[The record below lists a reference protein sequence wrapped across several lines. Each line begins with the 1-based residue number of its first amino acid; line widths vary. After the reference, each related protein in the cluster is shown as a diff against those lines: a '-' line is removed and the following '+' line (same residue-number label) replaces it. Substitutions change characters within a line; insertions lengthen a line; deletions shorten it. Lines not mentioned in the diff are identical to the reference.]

1 MCLEKWTIKTDVVVQ
16 SLAGQGLR
24 KTVLPPF
31 HSSPLFLSIP
41 LGNKHQLHKA
51 VFISEVADA
60 MTGEFGHQV
69 RVRAG
74 EAKQSKARSST
85 NGARPEGWFQRLYL
99 QLQKG
104 RRNACLVLRRVGVA
118 GRGWDKGLTLQR
130 ACLRSLTLLTAK
142 LLRLRIPLLNDRSAA
157 F

>member
-1 MCLEKWTIKTDVVVQ
+1 MLGEVDDKDRRGCAILGRAGAQKDYAP
-16 SLAGQGLR
+16 SL
-24 KTVLPPF
+24 PF
-31 HSSPLFLSIP
+31 LSPGLFLSIP

-104 RRNACLVLRRVGVA
+104 RRNACLVLRRVGVV

-130 ACLRSLTLLTAK
+130 ARM
-142 LLRLRIPLLNDRSAA
+142 R
-157 F
+157 